1 MDHTKSDNIR
11 TQRIENRFETLFW
24 RLRVREWETE
34 WGQEWRWRRRPC
46 CWLPWRFWCRRWMQL
61 DGLWEPTKVGPI
73 TWTIPY
79 GQKIS
84 TFTMA
89 TGFVSSSLFA
99 CLKICSLLAL
109 SCRWLRAYWVFFFF
123 LHGIRLWIG
132 SFVCCLRFGAPLA
145 AVYYVV
151 VICVS
156 EWRWQSSYCLI
167 LVLFFLLFA
176 FEAKFV
182 RSTNAWSDLILLKFC
197 VSCLFCVCSF

>member
-109 SCRWLRAYWVFFFF
+109 SCRWLRAYWVFFFSAWNSALDRF
-123 LHGIRLWIG
+123 FCMLFKIWG
-132 SFVCCLRFGAPLA
+132 SFNCCLLCRSDL
-145 AVYYVV
+145 
-151 VICVS
+151 C
-156 EWRWQSSYCLI
+156 EWVAMAKLI
-167 LVLFFLLFA
+167 LFNFSPLFSSVCF
-176 FEAKFV
+176 
-182 RSTNAWSDLILLKFC
+182 WS
-197 VSCLFCVCSF
+197 